1 MSPEV
6 VAVRQLSGVIAPLMD
21 AWQLEAANGST
32 IVLHPLLVSRSKLA
46 CGLWRAGVAD
56 AAGCELDGSVEG
68 EALSEFH
75 LLCLVALDD
84 VVASESAA
92 LGPLRS

>member
-1 MSPEV
+1 MFSV
-6 VAVRQLSGVIAPLMD
+6 VAGAPIERGDCSIDGCSAAGGSKRQHYCAP
-21 AWQLEAANGST
+21 S
-32 IVLHPLLVSRSKLA
+32 LA
-46 CGLWRAGVAD
+46 CLEVEVGLWRAGVAD